1 MASQVPRVPE
11 AVAGEQ
17 ARVYVGGTRESVSV
31 GEAGGADVGRA
42 VKIGGLDGK
51 GLTGE
56 LPAVLERRTA

>member
-1 MASQVPRVPE
+1 
-11 AVAGEQ
+11 VAGEQ